1 MIAAAHGAPVL
12 FCKVKMAQTFN
23 WVIRV
28 YIEDTDAGGVVFYA
42 NYLKFFE
49 RARSEWLRNLDVNQQ
64 DLIDRHNILFVVKNA
79 TVDYHAPA
87 RLDDEVRLTV
97 CAERVGRASVHF
109 VQKAWRGETLLA
121 TGQIRVGCVD
131 KVGFRPAAIP
141 DEILAKIRK

>member
-1 MIAAAHGAPVL
+1 MAHI
-12 FCKVKMAQTFN
+12 FS

-28 YIEDTDAGGVVFYA
+28 YIEDTDVGGVVFYA

-49 RARSEWLRNLDVNQQ
+49 RARTEWLRNLGVSQQ
-64 DLIDRHNILFVVKNA
+64 DLIDEHGILFVVKNA
-79 TVDYHAPA
+79 TVDYRAPA

-109 VQKAWRGETLLA
+109 MQEAWRGKTLLA

-131 KVGFRPAAIP
+131 TVGFRPTAIP